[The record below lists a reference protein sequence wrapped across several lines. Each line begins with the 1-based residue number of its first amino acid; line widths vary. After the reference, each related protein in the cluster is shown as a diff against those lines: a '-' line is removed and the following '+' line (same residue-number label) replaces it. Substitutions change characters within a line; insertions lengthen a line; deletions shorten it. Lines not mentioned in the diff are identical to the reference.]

1 MSRSRSRPRGGAV
14 PAGATRAC
22 DLCFL
27 DFLSA
32 APPCVPYQRRLPP
45 RHSAAHTSPTPAHR
59 PEATQVRTP
68 PHLLFGRRGLRA
80 KAERHRAA
88 APLLVMPAIEPG
100 WDAVFCRC
108 RRLRR
113 RARRSPSFSSL
124 AVGCCDR
131 SSPPCRVVAPRR
143 VRDACV
149 PARAHPCGPRR
160 SQACTPARVRRSREG
175 KAGPWAPFS
184 CPAMIT
190 VPAVLAAPSPRTGW
204 PCRRGFRTRARSPK
218 GSTSRSE
225 TP

>member
-1 MSRSRSRPRGGAV
+1 MALPNPSPPGEPSPLLTYPPPEEKEKGRRRRNPELRRMSRSRSRPRGGAV

-143 VRDACV
+143 D
-149 PARAHPCGPRR
+149 ARACAPVRATTLASVHP
-160 SQACTPARVRRSREG
+160 S
-175 KAGPWAPFS
+175 
-184 CPAMIT
+184 
-190 VPAVLAAPSPRTGW
+190 
-204 PCRRGFRTRARSPK
+204 TRAPQ
-218 GSTSRSE
+218 
-225 TP
+225 P

>member
-1 MSRSRSRPRGGAV
+1 MALPNPSRPGEPSPLLTYPPPEEKEKGRRRRNPELRRLSRSRSRPRGGAE

-32 APPCVPYQRRLPP
+32 TPSCVPYQRRLPS
-45 RHSAAHTSPTPAHR
+45 RHSAAHTSPMPAHR

-88 APLLVMPAIEPG
+88 APLLVVPAIEPG

-108 RRLRR
+108 R
-113 RARRSPSFSSL
+113 SPSFSSL
-124 AVGCCDR
+124 AIGCCDR
-131 SSPPCRVVAPRR
+131 SSPPRRVGAPRR

-149 PARAHPCGPRR
+149 PARAPVRATTLASVHP
-160 SQACTPARVRRSREG
+160 S
-175 KAGPWAPFS
+175 
-184 CPAMIT
+184 
-190 VPAVLAAPSPRTGW
+190 
-204 PCRRGFRTRARSPK
+204 TRAPQ
-218 GSTSRSE
+218 
-225 TP
+225 P